1 MKDAEYVVVMIQAGG
16 IEEFRQGYEI
26 PL

>member
-1 MKDAEYVVVMIQAGG
+1 MKDAESVVVMIQAGG